1 MQVCFTGSAQPV
13 ICCETVLRQKQNCT
27 KIYSPLLAS
36 DRKCGTY
43 AVVLDS
49 PSHCECIAIKAHFIS
64 PSQFSCLMEKDRL
77 IRSLWNHIQPSTII
91 LLNPSLPRNG
101 NILARIQHQRRS
113 GSIYNEMVDHSYN
126 RNHGIQM
133 NLMMLLD
140 PTTAYPS
147 YGMEVQE
154 VQAR

>member
-1 MQVCFTGSAQPV
+1 M
-13 ICCETVLRQKQNCT
+13 
-27 KIYSPLLAS
+27 YSHKS
-36 DRKCGTY
+36 
-43 AVVLDS
+43 S
-49 PSHCECIAIKAHFIS
+49 FHFS
-64 PSQFSCLMEKDRL
+64 FS
-77 IRSLWNHIQPSTII
+77 I
-91 LLNPSLPRNG
+91 LLFDGKRSIDQESVEPYPAKYHHTFEPISAEEWY
-101 NILARIQHQRRS
+101 ILARIQHQRRS